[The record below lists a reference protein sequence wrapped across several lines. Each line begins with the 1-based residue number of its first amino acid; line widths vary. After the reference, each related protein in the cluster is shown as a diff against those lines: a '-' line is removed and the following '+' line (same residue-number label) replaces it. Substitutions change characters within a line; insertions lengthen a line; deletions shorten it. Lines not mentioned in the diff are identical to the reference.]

1 MSKLTEETFN
11 PDSYRDSIG
20 TIDKQGKRKF
30 VFPKKPSGKLYDY
43 RKYVSYFLLA
53 ILIANPFIKI
63 NGNQFMLFNVL
74 ERRFNIFGFP
84 FWPQDFYLFVISM
97 VVGVVFI
104 ILFTVVFGRIFCG
117 WICPQTI
124 FLELVF
130 RRIEYWIDGDRG
142 SQMRLSKQEWNVEKI
157 RKRTLKWFIFFVI
170 SFLIANV
177 FLAYLVGSDKLLL
190 MVEQGPISQFSNFI
204 ALLIFTGVF
213 YFVFAWFRE
222 QVCIIACPYGRLQ
235 GVLLDDKSIN
245 VAYDFVR
252 GEKEIGRAKFNK
264 QEDRASTGKGDC
276 IDCKQC
282 VNVCPMGIDIRN
294 GVQLE
299 CTNCTACIDECDT
312 IMSSVGLP
320 KGLIRY
326 ASEDEIEKKL
336 PFKFTARMKGYT
348 AILAI
353 LIGILIGMLFL
364 RNDVEATILR
374 LPGQLFQHHG
384 DKISN
389 VYTYK
394 IVNKTVKDYNDIHF
408 ELISHEGEI
417 RKVGNQHF
425 KVVNQ
430 GISQGTLFV
439 EIKQLQLN
447 GDKTKLEIG
456 VFDGKKLLETTTTN
470 FLGPRSFN

>member
-1 MSKLTEETFN
+1 MSDNIDDDAF
-11 PDSYRDSIG
+11 RDSIG
-20 TIDKQGKRKF
+20 TIDEKGKRKF
-30 VFPKKPSGKLYDY
+30 IYPKKPKGKLYEY
-43 RKYVSYFLLA
+43 RKIISYFLLL
-53 ILIANPFIKI
+53 ILVANPFIKV
-63 NGNQFMLFNVL
+63 NGNQFMMFNVL

-84 FWPQDFYLFVISM
+84 FWPQDFYLFVMSM
-97 VVGVVFI
+97 IIGVVFV

-124 FLELVF
+124 FLEMVF

-142 SQMRLSKQEWNVEKI
+142 SQMRLAKQEWNAEKI
-157 RKRTLKWFIFFVI
+157 RKRLLKWVIFFIF

-177 FLAYLVGSDKLLL
+177 FLAYVIGSDALYL
-190 MVEQGPISQFSNFI
+190 MIEEGPIVQQSNFI

-235 GVLLDDKSIN
+235 GVLLDNKSIN

-282 VNVCPMGIDIRN
+282 VHVCPTGIDIRN
-294 GVQLE
+294 GTQLE
-299 CTNCTACIDECDT
+299 CINCTACIDECDS
-312 IMSSVGLP
+312 IMESVGLP

-326 ASEDEIEKKL
+326 ASEDEIEKKE

-348 AILAI
+348 AVL
-353 LIGILIGMLFL
+353 GILITVFIGLLFL

-374 LPGQLFQHHG
+374 LPGQLFQHKG

-389 VYTYK
+389 IYTYK
-394 IVNKTVKDYNDIHF
+394 IVNKTVKDYSDIHF
-408 ELISHEGEI
+408 EIISHKGEI
-417 RKVGNQHF
+417 KKVGNQHF
-425 KVVNQ
+425 KVIKQ
-430 GISQGTLFV
+430 GISEGTMFI
-439 EIKQLQLN
+439 EIKEIDLN
-447 GDKTKLEIG
+447 SDKTKLQIG
-456 VFDGKKLLETTTTN
+456 VFDGKNLLETTTTN
-470 FLGPRSFN
+470 FLAPRTFN